1 MDLLKG
7 YRMNYTMIRINLILI
22 FVACL
27 CLSLSIPIA
36 IGQDTVVMKGSATLR
51 GHVID
56 ISPQQNP
63 IEGVRVEIEAL
74 NGEIFTVYTDEN
86 GLYEKTGLPAGRYT
100 ISTHKKGYGSRIG
113 KSKVVAS
120 GGEGYDRI
128 KMRRMETIY
137 SFFYRGSFI
146 KTVFTWQLFVGFAIG
161 FLVAL
166 LLNSLQ
172 TRSEVR

>member
-1 MDLLKG
+1 
-7 YRMNYTMIRINLILI
+7 MIRLSPILI
-22 FVACL
+22 FVIYMCI
-27 CLSLSIPIA
+27 SLSIPIA
-36 IGQDTVVMKGSATLR
+36 FGQDTVVMKGGATLR

-56 ISPQQNP
+56 TSPKQKP
-63 IEGVRVEIEAL
+63 LEGVRVEIEAL
-74 NGEIFTVYTDEN
+74 NGQTFTVYTDKD
-86 GLYEKTGLPAGRYT
+86 GLYEKTGLSAGRYT

-128 KMRRMETIY
+128 KMRRMETIF
-137 SFFYRGSFI
+137 SFFYTGSFL
-146 KTVFTWQLFVGFAIG
+146 KVVFTWQLFVGFAIG

-166 LLNSLQ
+166 FLNSLH

>member
-1 MDLLKG
+1 
-7 YRMNYTMIRINLILI
+7 MIRFSLILI
-22 FVACL
+22 FVVSL
-27 CLSLSIPIA
+27 FLSLSIPIA
-36 IGQDTVVMKGSATLR
+36 LGQDNVVMKGGGTLR

-56 ISPQQNP
+56 ISPHQNP

-74 NGEIFTVYTDEN
+74 NGEIFTVYTDKN
-86 GLYEKTGLPAGRYT
+86 GLYEKTGLPKGRYT

-128 KMRRMETIY
+128 KMRKVETIF

-146 KTVFTWQLFVGFAIG
+146 KVVFTWQLFVGFAIG

-166 LLNSLQ
+166 LLNSLH